1 MNIQNIKY
9 DYTGR
14 NRYSSEHSKPHS
26 GFKEKWSA
34 GLSGSVDNNED
45 YSVTFSGSSS
55 ESNGATAK
63 SFWNGLKKVGMKSF
77 DWLTEF
83 TGNHNV
89 ASSALIALFLAGLL
103 RPAITVSLPG
113 KKDKDDKIYAAGHSM
128 ASALIGFAFSTI
140 LTTPLDSGCKYIM
153 EDAKKVSA
161 EAFEKFSKNSDWL
174 EDYKRR
180 NNGKTETR
188 KLDKKYFLSIVS
200 DKVDEINKLRYE
212 YFETKDAKLLT
223 KIAKLEKHISGIDV
237 TMKNVSDWVIAVPR
251 SMLTIALIPPILK
264 YVFHLEKKSK
274 AAKVQEQQPQ
284 QSQQPQPQQALQDIN
299 IGTQR
304 VSMKDFLGG
313 NK

>member
-1 MNIQNIKY
+1 MKIQNIKY

-14 NRYSSEHSKPHS
+14 NRYSSDYSNPRS
-26 GFKEKWSA
+26 GFKEKCNA
-34 GLSGSVDNNED
+34 GLCGGVNNNED
-45 YSVTFSGSSS
+45 YSVTFSGSGS
-55 ESNGATAK
+55 ESNDAAAK
-63 SFWNGLKKVGMKSF
+63 SFLGKLKKLGLKSF

-89 ASSALIALFLAGLL
+89 ASASLIALFLAGML

-113 KKDKDDKIYAAGHSM
+113 ENDRDDKIYAAGHSM
-128 ASALIGFAFSTI
+128 ASALIGFAFSTL
-140 LTTPLDSGCKYIM
+140 LTTPLDSGCKYIV

-161 EAFEKFSKNSDWL
+161 DAFEKYSKNAEWL

-180 NNGKTETR
+180 HNGKTETR

-200 DKVDEINKLRYE
+200 DKVDEINKLRYQ
-212 YFETKDAKLLT
+212 YFETKDVKLLT
-223 KIAKLEKHISGIDV
+223 KISELERHIAGIDV
-237 TMKNVSDWVIAVPR
+237 AMKNVSDWVIAIPR

-284 QSQQPQPQQALQDIN
+284 QAQQNIN
-299 IGTQR
+299 ISNPTSSSKTPR
-304 VSMKDFLGG
+304 VAMKDFLGG

>member
-14 NRYSSEHSKPHS
+14 NRYSSEYSKPHS
-26 GFKEKWSA
+26 GYKEKCSV
-34 GLSGSVDNNED
+34 GLCDNGNNNED

-55 ESNGATAK
+55 ESDGATAK
-63 SFWNGLKKVGMKSF
+63 SFWGTIKKAGLKSF

-89 ASSALIALFLAGLL
+89 ASASLIALFLAGML

-140 LTTPLDSGCKYIM
+140 LTTPLDSGCKYLL

-161 EAFEKFSKNSDWL
+161 EDFAKFSKNNDWL

-180 NNGKTETR
+180 HNGKAETR
-188 KLDKKYFLSIVS
+188 KLDKKYFLNIVS
-200 DKVDEINKLRYE
+200 DKIDEINKLRYQ
-212 YFETKDAKLLT
+212 YFETKDLKLL
-223 KIAKLEKHISGIDV
+223 KKVAELEKHISGIDV
-237 TMKNVSDWVIAVPR
+237 AMKNVSDWVIAIPR

-264 YVFHLEKKSK
+264 YIFHLEKKAK
-274 AAKVQEQQPQ
+274 ADKVQT
-284 QSQQPQPQQALQDIN
+284 QSQQQAQQTIN
-299 IGTQR
+299 INSFSTPR